1 MKKTD
6 LAGKEKTEL
15 EDILLKS
22 RKELVDLKMDNALG
36 KLKNPHAISAKR
48 REFARILTKIRTE
61 ELTK

>member
-1 MKKTD
+1 VKKTD
-6 LAGKEKTEL
+6 LAGKEIKEL
-15 EDILLKS
+15 EGLLLKS
-22 RKELVDLKMDNALG
+22 KKELVDLKMDNALG

>member
-6 LAGKEKTEL
+6 LVGKEKKEL

-48 REFARILTKIRTE
+48 REFARILTKIRMG